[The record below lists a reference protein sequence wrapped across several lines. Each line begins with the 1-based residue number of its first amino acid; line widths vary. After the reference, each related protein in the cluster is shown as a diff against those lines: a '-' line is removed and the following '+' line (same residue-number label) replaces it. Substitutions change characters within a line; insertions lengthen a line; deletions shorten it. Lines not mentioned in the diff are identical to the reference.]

1 MSPPTNPHV
10 ITYKMRRDT
19 LSSAISKPVHPD
31 LSKCKQNHTQTFMF
45 DIITV
50 KHIIS
55 HVQATKKGEKRA
67 NRAVL
72 TVTPVAPPLTPEVI
86 NPTGLFRRLNF
97 KPSLKPF

>member
-1 MSPPTNPHV
+1 MSPPTNPYE
-10 ITYKMRRDT
+10 ITYKMQRGT

-72 TVTPVAPPLTPEVI
+72 TVTPVAPPHEPEVL
-86 NPTGLFRRLNF
+86 PLQACSGDLTLNHH
-97 KPSLKPF
+97 